1 MKILDYKSADFWREL
16 NSACKPDSEN
26 PQIASA
32 VDSVISKVRESGDSA
47 LEELTL
53 KFDGVKI
60 PATDLRV
67 KPDEI
72 KKALSLVSAADKKA
86 IREAVACVKAYH
98 KHTLPK
104 NWRAKNPHGATIGEN
119 FYPINRVGIY
129 IPGYRC

>member
-60 PATDLRV
+60 PAADLRV

-72 KKALSLVSAADKKA
+72 KKALSLVSPADKKA
-86 IREAVACVKAYH
+86 IREAVACVKAFIS
-98 KHTLPK
+98 P
-104 NWRAKNPHGATIGEN
+104 GA
-119 FYPINRVGIY
+119 RRRS
-129 IPGYRC
+129 YRRL

>member
-72 KKALSLVSAADKKA
+72 KKALSLVSAADK
-86 IREAVACVKAYH
+86 R
-98 KHTLPK
+98 L
-104 NWRAKNPHGATIGEN
+104 
-119 FYPINRVGIY
+119 
-129 IPGYRC
+129 